1 MHTMYLS
8 NTLAFDEYISINYR
22 RINEAEQA
30 KLSPES
36 TDMDLTSYI
45 DMFNSYNVVKGP
57 QASCLQA
64 TSSFICLPNGQLYN
78 LNSKVIKPWM
88 NKGQSCEL
96 QLIGTPED
104 VEDLSRFPGVLIRD
118 VFDDT
123 QSFFV
128 FDEDYSYPELQS
140 SMIFNIFDVLREPY
154 LNPDERIYSIYI
166 QMSDELIKSIY
177 GKSNFFFAADKSKQK
192 RMSIKNF
199 IKYIDIIKHLS

>member
-1 MHTMYLS
+1 MHTMCLS
-8 NTLAFDEYISINYR
+8 NTIAFDEYISINYR

-30 KLSPES
+30 KLYGKS

-45 DMFNSYNVVKGP
+45 DMLNSYNVVKGP
-57 QASCLQA
+57 QA

-78 LNSKVIKPWM
+78 LNSKDDKPWM
-88 NKGQSCEL
+88 KKGQSCEL

-104 VEDLSRFPGVLIRD
+104 VEDLSMFPGILIRD
-118 VFDDT
+118 VIDDT
-123 QSFFV
+123 QSFFI

-140 SMIFNIFDVLREPY
+140 SIIFNIFDVLYELY
-154 LNPDERIYSIYI
+154 LNPDERIYNIYI

-192 RMSIKNF
+192 KMSIKNF
-199 IKYIDIIKHLS
+199 IKYLDILKNLS

>member
-8 NTLAFDEYISINYR
+8 NTLALDEYISINYR

-30 KLSPES
+30 KLYGKS

-45 DMFNSYNVVKGP
+45 DMLNSYNVVKGP
-57 QASCLQA
+57 QA
-64 TSSFICLPNGQLYN
+64 TSSFLSLPNGQIYN
-78 LNSKVIKPWM
+78 LNSKDDKHWM
-88 NKGQSCEL
+88 KKGQSCEL

-104 VEDLSRFPGVLIRD
+104 VEDLSKFPGILIRD

-140 SMIFNIFDVLREPY
+140 SIIFNIFDVLYELY
-154 LNPDERIYSIYI
+154 LNPDERIYNIYI

-192 RMSIKNF
+192 KMSIKNF
-199 IKYIDIIKHLS
+199 IKYLDILKNLS

>member
-8 NTLAFDEYISINYR
+8 NTIAFDEYININYR

-30 KLSPES
+30 KLYGKS

-45 DMFNSYNVVKGP
+45 DMLNSYNVVKGP
-57 QASCLQA
+57 QA

-78 LNSKVIKPWM
+78 LNSKDDKHWM
-88 NKGQSCEL
+88 KKGQSCEL

-104 VEDLSRFPGVLIRD
+104 VEDLSKFPGILIRD

-123 QSFFV
+123 ESFFI
-128 FDEDYSYPELQS
+128 FNEDYSYPEFQS
-140 SMIFNIFDVLREPY
+140 SIIFNIFEALYELY

-177 GKSNFFFAADKSKQK
+177 GKSNFFFADDKSKQK

-199 IKYIDIIKHLS
+199 IKYLDILKNLS

>member
-1 MHTMYLS
+1 MHTMCLS
-8 NTLAFDEYISINYR
+8 NAIAFDEYININYR

-30 KLSPES
+30 ELSGKG

-45 DMFNSYNVVKGP
+45 DMLNSYNVVKGP
-57 QASCLQA
+57 QT
-64 TSSFICLPNGQLYN
+64 TSSFLSLPDGRKIYI
-78 LNSKVIKPWM
+78 LNSKDNWM
-88 NKGQSCEL
+88 KKGQSCKL

-104 VEDLSRFPGVLIRD
+104 VEDLSMLPGILIRD

-123 QSFFV
+123 DSFFI
-128 FDEDYSYPELQS
+128 FNEDYSYPEFQS
-140 SMIFNIFDVLREPY
+140 SIIFNIFEALYEQR

-177 GKSNFFFAADKSKQK
+177 SKSNFFFAFDKSKQK

-199 IKYIDIIKHLS
+199 IKYLS

>member
-1 MHTMYLS
+1 MHTMCLS
-8 NTLAFDEYISINYR
+8 NTIAFDEYIRINYR

-30 KLSPES
+30 ELSGKS

-45 DMFNSYNVVKGP
+45 DTVNSYNVVKGP
-57 QASCLQA
+57 QSYSYL
-64 TSSFICLPNGQLYN
+64 SLPNGRKIYI
-78 LNSKVIKPWM
+78 LNSKDNWM
-88 NKGQSCEL
+88 KKGQSCEL

-104 VEDLSRFPGVLIRD
+104 VEDLSMFPGILIRD

-123 QSFFV
+123 ESFFI
-128 FDEDYSYPELQS
+128 FDEDYSYPEFQS
-140 SMIFNIFDVLREPY
+140 SMIFNIFEVLYEQC

-177 GKSNFFFAADKSKQK
+177 SKPNFFLAFDKSKQK

-199 IKYIDIIKHLS
+199 IKYLS

>member
-1 MHTMYLS
+1 MHTMHLS
-8 NTLAFDEYISINYR
+8 NILAFDEYISINYR

-30 KLSPES
+30 ELSGKS

-45 DMFNSYNVVKGP
+45 DTVNSYNVVKGP
-57 QASCLQA
+57 QSYSYL
-64 TSSFICLPNGQLYN
+64 SLPNGLKIYI
-78 LNSKVIKPWM
+78 LNSKDNWM
-88 NKGQSCEL
+88 KKGQSCEL

-104 VEDLSRFPGVLIRD
+104 VEDLSMIPGILIRD

-123 QSFFV
+123 ESFFI
-128 FDEDYSYPELQS
+128 FNEDYSYPEFQS
-140 SMIFNIFDVLREPY
+140 SIIFNIFEVLYEQR

-177 GKSNFFFAADKSKQK
+177 SKSNFFFADDKSKQK

-199 IKYIDIIKHLS
+199 IKYLSYNFLKK

>member
-8 NTLAFDEYISINYR
+8 NTLAFDEYISLNYR

-30 KLSPES
+30 ELSGK
-36 TDMDLTSYI
+36 DMDLTSYI
-45 DMFNSYNVVKGP
+45 DMLNSYNVAKGP
-57 QASCLQA
+57 QT
-64 TSSFICLPNGQLYN
+64 TSSFLSLPNGQIYN
-78 LNSKVIKPWM
+78 LNSKDDKPWM
-88 NKGQSCEL
+88 KKGQSCEL

-104 VEDLSRFPGVLIRD
+104 VEDLSKFPGILIRD

-123 QSFFV
+123 ESFFI
-128 FDEDYSYPELQS
+128 FDEDYLYTEFQS
-140 SMIFNIFDVLREPY
+140 SIIFNIFEALYERY

-177 GKSNFFFAADKSKQK
+177 GKSNFFFATDKSKQK

-199 IKYIDIIKHLS
+199 IKYIDILKYLS

>member
-1 MHTMYLS
+1 MHTMCLS
-8 NTLAFDEYISINYR
+8 NAIAFDEYIFYNINYR

-30 KLSPES
+30 ELSGKS

-45 DMFNSYNVVKGP
+45 DTVNSYNVVKGP
-57 QASCLQA
+57 QSYSYL
-64 TSSFICLPNGQLYN
+64 SLPNGRKIYI
-78 LNSKVIKPWM
+78 LNSKDNWM
-88 NKGQSCEL
+88 KKGQSCKL

-104 VEDLSRFPGVLIRD
+104 VEDLSMLPGILIRD

-123 QSFFV
+123 DSFFI
-128 FDEDYSYPELQS
+128 FNEDYSYPEFQS
-140 SMIFNIFDVLREPY
+140 SIIFNIFEVLYEQR

-177 GKSNFFFAADKSKQK
+177 SKPCFFLAFDKSKQK

-199 IKYIDIIKHLS
+199 IKYLS

>member
-1 MHTMYLS
+1 MHTMCLS
-8 NTLAFDEYISINYR
+8 NAIAFDEYININYR

-30 KLSPES
+30 ELSGKS

-45 DMFNSYNVVKGP
+45 DTVNSYNVVKGP
-57 QASCLQA
+57 QSYSYL
-64 TSSFICLPNGQLYN
+64 SLPNGRKIYI
-78 LNSKVIKPWM
+78 LNSKDNWM

-104 VEDLSRFPGVLIRD
+104 VEDLSMLPGILIRD

-123 QSFFV
+123 DSFFI
-128 FDEDYSYPELQS
+128 FNEDYSYPEFQS
-140 SMIFNIFDVLREPY
+140 SIIFNIFEVLYEQR

-177 GKSNFFFAADKSKQK
+177 SKPNFFLAFDKSKQK

-199 IKYIDIIKHLS
+199 IKYLS

>member
-30 KLSPES
+30 KLYGKS

-45 DMFNSYNVVKGP
+45 DMLNSYNVVKGP
-57 QASCLQA
+57 QA

-78 LNSKVIKPWM
+78 LNSKDDKHWM
-88 NKGQSCEL
+88 KKGQSCEL

-104 VEDLSRFPGVLIRD
+104 VEDLSRFPGILIRD

-123 QSFFV
+123 QSFFI

-140 SMIFNIFDVLREPY
+140 SIIFNIFDVLYELY
-154 LNPDERIYSIYI
+154 LNPDERIYNIYI

-192 RMSIKNF
+192 KMSIKNF
-199 IKYIDIIKHLS
+199 IKYLDILKNLS

>member
-1 MHTMYLS
+1 MCLS
-8 NTLAFDEYISINYR
+8 NAIAFDEYININYR

-30 KLSPES
+30 ELSGKS

-45 DMFNSYNVVKGP
+45 DMLNSYNVVKGP
-57 QASCLQA
+57 QA

-78 LNSKVIKPWM
+78 LNSKDDKHWM
-88 NKGQSCEL
+88 KKGQSCEL

-104 VEDLSRFPGVLIRD
+104 VEDLSKFPGILIRD

-123 QSFFV
+123 QSFFI

-140 SMIFNIFDVLREPY
+140 SIIFNIFEVLYEQR

-177 GKSNFFFAADKSKQK
+177 SKPNFFLAFDKSKQK

-199 IKYIDIIKHLS
+199 IKYLDILKNLS

>member
-8 NTLAFDEYISINYR
+8 NTLALDEYISINYR

-30 KLSPES
+30 KLYGKS

-45 DMFNSYNVVKGP
+45 DMLNSYNVVKGP
-57 QASCLQA
+57 QA
-64 TSSFICLPNGQLYN
+64 TSYSYLSLPNGRKIYI
-78 LNSKVIKPWM
+78 LNSKDNWM
-88 NKGQSCEL
+88 KKGQSCEL

-104 VEDLSRFPGVLIRD
+104 VEDLSMLPGILIRD
-118 VFDDT
+118 VYDNTD
-123 QSFFV
+123 SFFI
-128 FDEDYSYPELQS
+128 FNEDYSYPEFQS
-140 SMIFNIFDVLREPY
+140 SIIFNIFEVLYEQR

-177 GKSNFFFAADKSKQK
+177 SKPNFFLAFDKSKQK

-199 IKYIDIIKHLS
+199 IKYLS

>member
-8 NTLAFDEYISINYR
+8 NTIAFDEYININYR

-30 KLSPES
+30 KLYGKS

-45 DMFNSYNVVKGP
+45 DMLNSYNVVKGP
-57 QASCLQA
+57 QA

-78 LNSKVIKPWM
+78 LNSKDDKPWM
-88 NKGQSCEL
+88 KKGQSCEL

-104 VEDLSRFPGVLIRD
+104 VEDLSMFPGILIRD
-118 VFDDT
+118 VYDNTD
-123 QSFFV
+123 SFFI
-128 FDEDYSYPELQS
+128 FNEDYSYPEFQS
-140 SMIFNIFDVLREPY
+140 SIIFNIFEALYELY
-154 LNPDERIYSIYI
+154 LNPDERIYSICI

-177 GKSNFFFAADKSKQK
+177 GKSNFFFADDKSKQK

-199 IKYIDIIKHLS
+199 IKYLDILKNLS

>member
-1 MHTMYLS
+1 MHTMCLS
-8 NTLAFDEYISINYR
+8 NTIAFDEYISINYR

-30 KLSPES
+30 ELSGKS

-45 DMFNSYNVVKGP
+45 DTVNSYNVTKGP
-57 QASCLQA
+57 QATSCSYL
-64 TSSFICLPNGQLYN
+64 SLPNGRKIYI
-78 LNSKVIKPWM
+78 LNSKDNWM
-88 NKGQSCEL
+88 KKGQSCEL

-104 VEDLSRFPGVLIRD
+104 VEDLSMLPGILIRD

-123 QSFFV
+123 ESFFI
-128 FDEDYSYPELQS
+128 FNEDYSYPEFQS
-140 SMIFNIFDVLREPY
+140 SIIFNIFEVLYEQR

-177 GKSNFFFAADKSKQK
+177 SKPNFFLAFDKSKQK

-199 IKYIDIIKHLS
+199 IKYLS

>member
-1 MHTMYLS
+1 MHLS
-8 NTLAFDEYISINYR
+8 NILAFDEYISINYR

-30 KLSPES
+30 ELSGKS

-45 DMFNSYNVVKGP
+45 DTVNSYNVVKGP
-57 QASCLQA
+57 QSYSYL
-64 TSSFICLPNGQLYN
+64 SLPNGLKIYI
-78 LNSKVIKPWM
+78 LNSKDNWM
-88 NKGQSCEL
+88 KKGQSCEL

-104 VEDLSRFPGVLIRD
+104 VEDLSMIPGILIRD

-123 QSFFV
+123 ESFFI
-128 FDEDYSYPELQS
+128 FNEDYSYPEFQS
-140 SMIFNIFDVLREPY
+140 SIIFNIFEVLYEQR

-177 GKSNFFFAADKSKQK
+177 SKSNFFFADDKSKQK

-199 IKYIDIIKHLS
+199 IKYLSYNFLKK

>member
-22 RINEAEQA
+22 RIKAAEQA
-30 KLSPES
+30 KLYGKS

-45 DMFNSYNVVKGP
+45 DMLNSYNVVKGP
-57 QASCLQA
+57 QAA
-64 TSSFICLPNGQLYN
+64 SSFICLPNGQLYN
-78 LNSKVIKPWM
+78 LNSKDDKHWM
-88 NKGQSCEL
+88 KKGQSCEL

-104 VEDLSRFPGVLIRD
+104 VEDLSKFPGILIRD

-123 QSFFV
+123 QSFFI

-140 SMIFNIFDVLREPY
+140 SIIFNIFEALREPY
-154 LNPDERIYSIYI
+154 LNPDERVYNIYI

-199 IKYIDIIKHLS
+199 IKYLDILKYLS

>member
-1 MHTMYLS
+1 MRTMCLS
-8 NTLAFDEYISINYR
+8 NTIAFDEYISINYR

-30 KLSPES
+30 ELSGKS

-45 DMFNSYNVVKGP
+45 DTVNSYNVVKGP
-57 QASCLQA
+57 QATSCSYL
-64 TSSFICLPNGQLYN
+64 SLPNGRKIYI
-78 LNSKVIKPWM
+78 LNSKDNWM
-88 NKGQSCEL
+88 KKGQSCEL

-104 VEDLSRFPGVLIRD
+104 VEDLSMFPGILIRD

-123 QSFFV
+123 DSFFI
-128 FDEDYSYPELQS
+128 FNEDYSYPEFQS
-140 SMIFNIFDVLREPY
+140 SIIFNIFEVLYEQR

-177 GKSNFFFAADKSKQK
+177 SKPNFFLAFDKSKQK

-199 IKYIDIIKHLS
+199 IKYLS

>member
-1 MHTMYLS
+1 MHTMCLS
-8 NTLAFDEYISINYR
+8 NAIAFDEYININYR

-30 KLSPES
+30 ELSGKS

-45 DMFNSYNVVKGP
+45 DTVNSYNVVKGP
-57 QASCLQA
+57 QSYSYL
-64 TSSFICLPNGQLYN
+64 SLPNGRKIYI
-78 LNSKVIKPWM
+78 LNSKDNWM
-88 NKGQSCEL
+88 KKGQSCEL

-104 VEDLSRFPGVLIRD
+104 VEDLSMLPGILIRD

-123 QSFFV
+123 DSFFI
-128 FDEDYSYPELQS
+128 FNEDYSYPEFQS
-140 SMIFNIFDVLREPY
+140 SIIFNIFEVLYEQR

-177 GKSNFFFAADKSKQK
+177 SKPNFFLAFDKSKQK

-199 IKYIDIIKHLS
+199 IKYLS

>member
-30 KLSPES
+30 KLYGKSA
-36 TDMDLTSYI
+36 DMDLTSYI
-45 DMFNSYNVVKGP
+45 DMLNSYNVVKGP
-57 QASCLQA
+57 QA

-78 LNSKVIKPWM
+78 LNSKDDKHWM
-88 NKGQSCEL
+88 KKGQSCEL

-104 VEDLSRFPGVLIRD
+104 VEDLSMFPGILIRD

-123 QSFFV
+123 QSFFI

-140 SMIFNIFDVLREPY
+140 SIIFNIFDVLYELY
-154 LNPDERIYSIYI
+154 LNPDERIYNIYI

-192 RMSIKNF
+192 KMSIKNF
-199 IKYIDIIKHLS
+199 IKYLDILKNLS

>member
-8 NTLAFDEYISINYR
+8 NTLALDEYISINYR

-30 KLSPES
+30 KLSGKS

-45 DMFNSYNVVKGP
+45 DMLNSYKVTKGP
-57 QASCLQA
+57 QAPC
-64 TSSFICLPNGQLYN
+64 SFICLPNGQLYN
-78 LNSKVIKPWM
+78 LNSKDDKHWM
-88 NKGQSCEL
+88 KKGQSCEL
-96 QLIGTPED
+96 QLIGTPKD
-104 VEDLSRFPGVLIRD
+104 VEDLSKFPGILITD

-140 SMIFNIFDVLREPY
+140 SIIFNIFDVLYELY
-154 LNPDERIYSIYI
+154 LNPDERIYNIYI

-199 IKYIDIIKHLS
+199 IKYIDILKHLS